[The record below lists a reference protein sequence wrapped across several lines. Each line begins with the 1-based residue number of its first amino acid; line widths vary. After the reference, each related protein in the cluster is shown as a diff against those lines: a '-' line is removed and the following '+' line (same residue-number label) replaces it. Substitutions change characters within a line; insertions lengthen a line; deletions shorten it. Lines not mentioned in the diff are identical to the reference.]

1 MRKYWIWPGVVV
13 IGGIIIGL
21 FSVAFAR
28 TYSFHGAVYQPPAAA
43 PDFSLTNTNGQS
55 FQLSKQKGQL
65 ILLFFG
71 YTHCP
76 DECPATLAVMKQL
89 FARLGSQSRR
99 VDFVF
104 VTVDPQRD
112 NPTQIRSFLAKYN
125 PSFVGLGGSS
135 SELAPVWKAYGVY
148 QELPINSTVSQ
159 YQVNHST
166 QVYLIDPQGQLRITY
181 TLDNSADDIYQDIQH
196 ILNWG

>member
-1 MRKYWIWPGVVV
+1 MRKYWVWSGVVV
-13 IGGIIIGL
+13 LGAIIIGL

-28 TYSFHGAVYQPPAAA
+28 TYSFHGAVYQPPVAA

-76 DECPATLAVMKQL
+76 DECPATLAVMKQI

-112 NPTQIRSFLAKYN
+112 SPTQIRSFLAKYN

-135 SELAPVWKAYGVY
+135 SELTPVWKAYGVY

-196 ILNWG
+196 ILNGG